1 MSITITEV
9 RNAQSLREDNLQLDV
24 EINHPVHGWLPYTIN
39 PSDTDDTIDNSAI
52 MGLIGSNFAAYVA
65 PTQVELDAD
74 KAEGVR
80 AERDHLLLA
89 VDAIAGNVL
98 RWSDL
103 SSLQKEAWATYRQAL
118 LDVPQQAGFPDNIT
132 WPTEP

>member
-39 PSDTDDTIDNSAI
+39 PSDTDDTID
-52 MGLIGSNFAAYVA
+52 
-65 PTQVELDAD
+65 
-74 KAEGVR
+74 
-80 AERDHLLLA
+80 ERDHLLLA